1 MFQGQAKAPN
11 DDLRHTLLQRIHL
24 QVLSGADV
32 MHKDA
37 VASDVH
43 QALLALAGSIAS
55 NWRCQQHLA
64 AAIPALPGLLSQEV
78 LCEHWTPYSFDLLL
92 TGEAMTAG
100 CGSLGSSSCCIV

>member
-1 MFQGQAKAPN
+1 MAAQPNVQGQAKTPD
-11 DDLRHTLLQRIHL
+11 DDLRYMLLQHMRL

-43 QALLALAGSIAS
+43 QALLALAGSTAS

-92 TGEAMTAG
+92 TGEAVSTG
-100 CGSLGSSSCCIV
+100 

>member
-1 MFQGQAKAPN
+1 
-11 DDLRHTLLQRIHL
+11 
-24 QVLSGADV
+24 

-78 LCEHWTPYSFDLLL
+78 LCEHWMPYSFDLLL
-92 TGEAMTAG
+92 TGEAATAG
-100 CGSLGSSSCCIV
+100 